1 MSLFR
6 ARVGDGYGYGD
17 VGRRKMLGVFGE
29 GKGKGREVLEGMCAD
44 WVPLLSTA
52 CHSSSLFWTGYDM
65 FLSEAEVELELK
77 REPRKGIVG
86 MDFRIVP
93 RAKGCSARARCA
105 GRV

>member
-1 MSLFR
+1 
-6 ARVGDGYGYGD
+6 
-17 VGRRKMLGVFGE
+17 
-29 GKGKGREVLEGMCAD
+29 MCAD